1 MASCQ
6 KGTIARSSSIS
17 FYRTLVN
24 YAEDQTNFI
33 LVSMMCDYVCSDHF
47 RGGVGI
53 QRSGLHRGS
62 TYQQRYRIEMQ
73 NETLKFQYLVDNYR
87 NCSLA
92 ELLTVLVE

>member
-6 KGTIARSSSIS
+6 KRTIARSSSVS

-24 YAEDQTNFI
+24 YAEVQTNLI
-33 LVSMMCDYVCSDHF
+33 LGSMMCDYVCSDHF

-53 QRSGLHRGS
+53 QRSGLHRGC

>member
-6 KGTIARSSSIS
+6 KGTIARSFSIS

-24 YAEDQTNFI
+24 YAEVQTNFI

-53 QRSGLHRGS
+53 QRSGLHRGC

-87 NCSLA
+87 NCTLA